1 MSKEPKTKLNQASVT
16 KFLNSIDD
24 AKRREDSFAVL
35 EIMQAITKQEAKMWG
50 TAIVGFGTYH
60 YVYASGR
67 EGDWMQ
73 VGFSPRKNALSLYI
87 MSGFSNYSEL
97 MEKLGKYKTGKSCLY
112 IKKLEDVDLKILK
125 KLIRESVK
133 YIKKTYPKSAS
144 SS

>member
-73 VGFSPRKNALSLYI
+73 VGFSPRKNALTLYI

-112 IKKLEDVDLKILK
+112 IKKLEDIDLKILK

-133 YIKKTYPKSAS
+133 YINQTYP
-144 SS
+144 

>member
-24 AKRREDSFAVL
+24 ANRREDSFAVL

-50 TAIVGFGTYH
+50 KAIVGFGTYH

-67 EGDWMQ
+67 EGNWMQ

-112 IKKLEDVDLKILK
+112 IKKLEDVDIKILK
-125 KLIRESVK
+125 KLIRESTK
-133 YIKKTYPKSAS
+133 YIKKTYP
-144 SS
+144 

>member
-73 VGFSPRKNALSLYI
+73 VGFSPRKNALTLYI

-97 MEKLGKYKTGKSCLY
+97 MEKLGKYKTGKSSLY
-112 IKKLEDVDLKILK
+112 IKKLEDIDLKILK

-133 YIKKTYPKSAS
+133 YINQTYP
-144 SS
+144 